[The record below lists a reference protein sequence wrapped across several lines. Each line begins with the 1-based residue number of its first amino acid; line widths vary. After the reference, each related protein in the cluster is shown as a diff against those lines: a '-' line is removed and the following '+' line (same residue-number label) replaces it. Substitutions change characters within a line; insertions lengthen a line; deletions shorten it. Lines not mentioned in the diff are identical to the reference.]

1 MTSSADTRLK
11 SDTMS
16 RRVSTRS
23 IMMTIVC
30 VSVCVSVCEAGA
42 TTNSGRLSIYLS
54 IRIYHTAAKESI
66 NMWFTY

>member
-1 MTSSADTRLK
+1 
-11 SDTMS
+11 
-16 RRVSTRS
+16 
-23 IMMTIVC
+23 MTIVC